1 VTLAG
6 VEPGRKQVLIPD
18 GEAAAGVDHGVRLLQ
33 VRLHGVGAVSV
44 RGGSVCRLVAAD
56 RSAGRGAEVLVWDGE
71 GAVGRW
77 RARRS
82 ELTAE
87 CQAFRGTLGAKV
99 IICKPADPEAKG
111 LVERLHD
118 YLERSFL
125 SGRVFTCPADFNA
138 QLAEFSPHQN
148 R

>member
-1 VTLAG
+1 LPALLKTVFPVTLAG

-56 RSAGRGAEVLVWDGE
+56 RSAGRGAEVLVWD
-71 GAVGRW
+71 
-77 RARRS
+77 RRT